1 MKKMYLVV
9 RRLIERDFLIKI
21 HSSMQYP
28 SKSQHQQNK
37 GWKKWGTLTTTAQN
51 RTHFAL
57 IEHLSVPYD

>member
-1 MKKMYLVV
+1 
-9 RRLIERDFLIKI
+9 
-21 HSSMQYP
+21 MQYP

-37 GWKKWGTLTTTAQN
+37 GWKKWGTLTTTTAQN